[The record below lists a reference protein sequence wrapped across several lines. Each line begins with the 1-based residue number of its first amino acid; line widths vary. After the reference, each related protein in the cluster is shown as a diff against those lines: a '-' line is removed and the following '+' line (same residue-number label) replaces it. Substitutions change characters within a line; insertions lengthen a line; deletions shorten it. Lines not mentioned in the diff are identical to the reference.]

1 MTEQPFDFE
10 LLEEVPIRAKD
21 ITGLTKGLLT
31 VVGIYGRKNYSNGKK
46 ELLWKCEC
54 LCGNSTNVTTAN
66 LHITS
71 STKSCGCWKSEVSS
85 KHATLLNTTLHK
97 KHGKSGHHLYDTW
110 RGMVQRITNPD
121 DKDFSNYGGRGVTI
135 DERWLPPAVIGFNNF
150 LEDMEESY
158 VEGYTIDRQNND
170 LGYCKDNCKWVFY
183 LDQGFNKR
191 SNRKLP
197 NAYPD
202 GNSFKSMF
210 NYLGVHYYV
219 GMFPTEECA
228 FVEAIHF
235 RVKMNFPIPRKLLQL
250 YKEVTGE
257 SLG

>member
-54 LCGNSTNVTTAN
+54 LCGNST
-66 LHITS
+66 
-71 STKSCGCWKSEVSS
+71 KSCGCWKSEVSS

-110 RGMVQRITNPD
+110 RGMVQRVSNPD

-158 VEGYTIDRQNND
+158 VEDYTIDRQNND

-250 YKEVTGE
+250 YEEVTGE